1 MKDIMLKITGR
12 TVTQNNGKEEQED
25 VIEFLTEGKFYGR
38 GGDSALISYPE
49 SELSGLEGWTTYLAI
64 TGGKVKM
71 KRSNGNG
78 SPETIMEFEKGKRY
92 EGQYE
97 TPFGPIGMEI
107 LTNSVSPLDMEPG
120 GRGRLSIDYSVS
132 LHGLMESRNKLD
144 IEIVRSN

>member
-1 MKDIMLKITGR
+1 MLKITGK
-12 TVTQNNGKEEQED
+12 TVTQNNGVEEHED

-71 KRSNGNG
+71 KRSNNG
-78 SPETIMEFEKGKRY
+78 SSPETIMEFEKGKRY
-92 EGQYE
+92 EGEYE
-97 TPFGPIGMEI
+97 TPFGTVGLEI
-107 LTNSVSPLDMEPG
+107 LTNSVSPLDIGPG
-120 GRGRLSIDYSVS
+120 GTGRLSIDYSVS

-144 IEIVRSN
+144 IEILKSN